1 VSSGGTHDVDVI
13 VVAYNAGG
21 LLTACVD
28 GAVRQVSPER
38 VIVVDSGSTD
48 GSVDVVAGNHPA
60 VRTIRVENRGFA
72 AANNVGLKATTGA
85 YALLLNPDA
94 EFAEGAVEALIRC
107 ADLHP
112 RAAIVGAKVLSPDG
126 TLQLSQSGRFPT
138 LPHVLGLRVWRAWQR
153 LRGNTA
159 YSPKD
164 FSRARMTDWVT
175 GACMLVRRSAIE
187 AVGPMDEGY
196 FLYYEDTEWCHRMRD
211 HGWEVWQAH
220 DARIVHRLGQ
230 AGGQSELARRAYR
243 ESFFR
248 YCDQYRL
255 WGLKASA
262 RAGLMLRSALL
273 RDHTGGTP

>member
-1 VSSGGTHDVDVI
+1 VSFGGTHDVDVI
-13 VVAYNAGG
+13 VVAHNAGG
-21 LLTACVD
+21 LLRACVD
-28 GAVRQVSPER
+28 SAVCQAPPER

-48 GSVDVVAGNHPA
+48 GSVDVVKGSHPA
-60 VRTIRVENRGFA
+60 VRIVCVENRGFA

-85 YALLLNPDA
+85 YAILLNPDA
-94 EFAEGAVEALIRC
+94 ELAEGAVQALVRC
-107 ADLHP
+107 AELHP
-112 RAAIVGAKVLSPDG
+112 RAAIVGAKVLGPDG
-126 TLQLSQSGRFPT
+126 SLQSSQSGSYPT
-138 LPHVLGLRVWRAWQR
+138 LPQVLGLRVWRAWQR

-164 FSRARMTDWVT
+164 FSRARMIEWVT

-187 AVGPMDEGY
+187 EVGPMDEGY

-220 DARIVHRLGQ
+220 DARIVHRRGQ
-230 AGGQSELARRAYR
+230 SGGQSEFARRAYR

-248 YCDQYRL
+248 YCDQYHL

-262 RAGLMLRSALL
+262 RAGLMFRSALL